1 MVASLSDLILDTK
14 VGGATMAYVY
24 EISFDIDSEKM
35 NQLKIGS
42 SLERVLGYLR
52 TLLPGEQGYVT
63 SRALYSVES
72 EDTTHVIFQSVWQ
85 EWEDLKTHVSSS
97 LLEDKVL
104 KEFDPHVKLENL
116 SSHTFDEIA

>member
-1 MVASLSDLILDTK
+1 
-14 VGGATMAYVY
+14 MAYVY
-24 EISFDIDSEKM
+24 EISFDIDTDKM
-35 NQLKIGS
+35 DQLKIGS

-72 EDTTHVIFQSVWQ
+72 DESTHVIFQSEWL
-85 EWEDLKTHVSSS
+85 EWEDLERHIHSS

-104 KEFDPHVKLENL
+104 QEFEPHIKLEHLTSRAMN
-116 SSHTFDEIA
+116 EIA